1 MLFQRNSEVSA
12 IRSFY
17 ISTGSGVQVRPIA
30 YGPGSVINGNVYRYS
45 ISTLSRFTNSMYFK
59 GSVMI
64 TLDKPIS
71 AYSIRVIFKCEETD
85 QQKKENSVI
94 FSVDT
99 IIWGGGSAS
108 SDIVD
113 CSV

>member
-1 MLFQRNSEVSA
+1 ML
-12 IRSFY
+12 
-17 ISTGSGVQVRPIA
+17 
-30 YGPGSVINGNVYRYS
+30 
-45 ISTLSRFTNSMYFK
+45 
-59 GSVMI
+59 

-85 QQKKENSVI
+85 QLKKETSTI

-99 IIWGGGSAS
+99 IIWGGNATS

-113 CSV
+113 CKFCSC